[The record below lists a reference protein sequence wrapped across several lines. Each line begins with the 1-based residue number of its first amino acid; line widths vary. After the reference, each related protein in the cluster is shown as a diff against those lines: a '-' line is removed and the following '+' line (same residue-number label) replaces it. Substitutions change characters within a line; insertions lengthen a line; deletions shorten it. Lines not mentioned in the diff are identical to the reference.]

1 MSIKTMFL
9 KINQLKGLKIDLHF
23 IASKELLE
31 TLDEAIEENQ
41 GNYLCNIFSDSQ
53 IRELKNLKQNYKIKV
68 FMG

>member
-31 TLDEAIEENQ
+31 TQDEAIKEYP
-41 GNYLCNIFSDSQ
+41 GNYLCSIFSASQ
-53 IRELKNLKQNYKIKV
+53 IRELENLKQNYKIKI